1 MENKAKLPYGLYIM
15 VWMGLLVLTG
25 LTVTVGGL
33 HLGHASIVAAILIAT
48 VKATLV
54 LLYFM
59 HLKYEPVVFRVM
71 LGLAVGIIGVILLLT
86 FSDVAF
92 RA

>member
-1 MENKAKLPYGLYIM
+1 MEHRRRIPYGLYLM
-15 VWMGLLVLTG
+15 VWAGLLVLTA
-25 LTVTVGGL
+25 LTVTVAGL
-33 HLGHASIVAAILIAT
+33 HLGTASVAAAVCIAAA
-48 VKATLV
+48 KAALV

-59 HLKYEPVVFRVM
+59 HLKYEPAVFRTM
-71 LGLAVGIIGVILLLT
+71 LGLAVGIIVVILLLT

>member
-1 MENKAKLPYGLYIM
+1 MENTNRLPYGLHVM
-15 VWMGLLVLTG
+15 VWSALLVLTG
-25 LTVTVGGL
+25 LTVTAAGL
-33 HLGHASIVAAILIAT
+33 HLGRAGILAAIIIAT

-59 HLKYEPVVFRVM
+59 RLRYEPPVFRIM
-71 LGLAVGIIGVILLLT
+71 LGLAVGIILIILLLT